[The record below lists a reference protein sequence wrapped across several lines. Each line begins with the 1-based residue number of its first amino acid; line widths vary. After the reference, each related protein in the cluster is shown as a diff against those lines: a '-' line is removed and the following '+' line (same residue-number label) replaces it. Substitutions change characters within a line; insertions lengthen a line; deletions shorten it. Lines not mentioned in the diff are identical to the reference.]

1 MKCELQVHCLISQ
14 SGLAICLASSCW
26 STIPKCTLAI
36 ISPAYDTILRIIKQY
51 YKSVCSQPM
60 IERDELIVKYASSIN
75 LGRSKDQTT
84 DLVVGRQRSYQ
95 LYQPNCIRAL
105 YIKLRLISM
114 TNWLQGIIS
123 YPPES
128 LLFFYLYNLVLGS
141 EKSKLYNDNLYQMES
156 KVITMKCN
164 SQHVLKY
171 HLNYY
176 WQ

>member
-1 MKCELQVHCLISQ
+1 
-14 SGLAICLASSCW
+14 
-26 STIPKCTLAI
+26 
-36 ISPAYDTILRIIKQY
+36 
-51 YKSVCSQPM
+51 M

-176 WQ
+176 